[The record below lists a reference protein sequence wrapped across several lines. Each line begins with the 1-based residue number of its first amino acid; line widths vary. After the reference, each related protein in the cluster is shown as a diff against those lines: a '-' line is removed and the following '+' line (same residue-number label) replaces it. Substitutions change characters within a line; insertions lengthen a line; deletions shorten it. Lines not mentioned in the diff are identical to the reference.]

1 MSFAVGFLSVALS
14 PMWALADDSS
24 SVDGRMEAWGKTV
37 ALPGGGISLLWL
49 LLVPLTL
56 ITVGGLF
63 KNARR
68 THLD

>member
-1 MSFAVGFLSVALS
+1 
-14 PMWALADDSS
+14 MWALADDSS
-24 SVDGRMEAWGKTV
+24 SVDGRMDAWGKTV